1 MPINILYSIRNYE
14 KESNHLSMSFNIPK
28 RPSLGNVIKKVGSGF
43 FSKTW
48 ARLTGAGL
56 GDNSRIQ
63 SAKAKWSGRTAT
75 RDWRVRL
82 TLPSKSPFKYLLLD
96 NNKLLEPL
104 QQSNG
109 VFWPIT
115 PAVIVQNSANYNA
128 LAQTHSNYPFQAYQN
143 SQVDTIS
150 IVGEFPVQN
159 SDDAK
164 HWIATVKFLR
174 TMSKMSFGKSD
185 DQLKGSPPPIMHL
198 SGYGDHVYDKVPV
211 VINQFSVELRP
222 GIDYISTKQAEAGSL
237 GGVGVNG
244 EDMNRFNQ
252 DADMAADASWAPTIS
267 TISCMVTPVY
277 SRDTVKNFSLK
288 KFADGSLDK
297 ERGIGLV

>member
-1 MPINILYSIRNYE
+1 M
-14 KESNHLSMSFNIPK
+14 NIPK
-28 RPSLGNVIKKVGSGF
+28 RPSLGKVIKNVGSGF
-43 FSKTW
+43 LSKTW

-63 SAKAKWSGRTAT
+63 QAKAKWSGRTAT

-82 TLPSKSPFKYLLLD
+82 QLPIDSVFKGILLD
-96 NNKLLEPL
+96 DNNLMEPL
-104 QQSNG
+104 RQSRG

-115 PAVIVQNSANYNA
+115 PAVIVQNSANYNP

-159 SDDAK
+159 SEDAK

-174 TMSKMSFGKSD
+174 TMSKMAFGKSED
-185 DQLKGSPPPIMHL
+185 LKDLKGSPPPIMHL

-222 GIDYISTKQAEAGSL
+222 GIDYISTNQQSQSSRAI
-237 GGVGVNG
+237 GVDKFDNYVLDENKI
-244 EDMNRFNQ
+244 EDS
-252 DADMAADASWAPTIS
+252 SWAPTIS

-288 KFADGSLDK
+288 KFANGSLDK

>member
-1 MPINILYSIRNYE
+1 
-14 KESNHLSMSFNIPK
+14 MSTNIPK
-28 RPSLGNVIKKVGSGF
+28 RPSLGGAIKKVGSGF

-63 SAKAKWSGRTAT
+63 SAKAKWSGRSASK
-75 RDWRVRL
+75 DWRVRL
-82 TLPSKSPFKYLLLD
+82 TLPTESPFKYILLD
-96 NNKLLEPL
+96 NNDLMEPL
-104 QQSNG
+104 QASNG
-109 VFWPIT
+109 VFWPVT
-115 PAVIVQNSANYNA
+115 PAVIVQNSATYNP

-159 SDDAK
+159 SDDAR
-164 HWIATVKFLR
+164 HWIAVVKFLR
-174 TMSKMSFGKSD
+174 TMTKMSFGKSD
-185 DQLKGSPPPIMHL
+185 DQLKGSPPPILHL

-222 GIDYISTKQAEAGSL
+222 GIDYISTKQEPAGAI
-237 GGVGVNG
+237 GVDKFDNLII
-244 EDMNRFNQ
+244 DKN
-252 DADMAADASWAPTIS
+252 ADELADASWAPTIS
-267 TISCMVTPVY
+267 TVSCMVTPVY

>member
-1 MPINILYSIRNYE
+1 MSI
-14 KESNHLSMSFNIPK
+14 NIPK
-28 RPSLGNVIKKVGSGF
+28 KPSLGGVIKKVGSGF

-63 SAKAKWSGRTAT
+63 SAKARWSGRTAT

-82 TLPSKSPFKYLLLD
+82 TLPTQSPYKYLLLD
-96 NNKLLEPL
+96 NNDLMEPL
-104 QQSNG
+104 QKSNG
-109 VFWPIT
+109 VFWPVT
-115 PAVIVQNSANYNA
+115 PAVIVQNSATYNP

-159 SDDAK
+159 SEDAK
-164 HWIATVKFLR
+164 HWIAVIKFLR
-174 TMSKMSFGKSD
+174 TMSKMSFGQSAED
-185 DQLKGSPPPIMHL
+185 NMKGQPPPILHL

-222 GIDYISTKQAEAGSL
+222 GIDYISTKQEPAGAI
-237 GGVGVNG
+237 GVDKFDNFII
-244 EDMNRFNQ
+244 DKT
-252 DADMAADASWAPTIS
+252 ADELADASWAPTIS
-267 TISCMVTPVY
+267 TVSCMVTPVY
-277 SRDTVKNFSLK
+277 ARETLKNFSLK

>member
-1 MPINILYSIRNYE
+1 M
-14 KESNHLSMSFNIPK
+14 
-28 RPSLGNVIKKVGSGF
+28 
-43 FSKTW
+43 
-48 ARLTGAGL
+48 
-56 GDNSRIQ
+56 
-63 SAKAKWSGRTAT
+63 
-75 RDWRVRL
+75 
-82 TLPSKSPFKYLLLD
+82 LLD
-96 NNKLLEPL
+96 DNELLAPL
-104 QQSNG
+104 QKSNG
-109 VFWPIT
+109 VFWPVT

-174 TMSKMSFGKSD
+174 TMSKMAFGKSD
-185 DQLKGSPPPIMHL
+185 EMNKGSPPPIMHL

-222 GIDYISTKQAEAGSL
+222 GIDYIST
-237 GGVGVNG
+237 
-244 EDMNRFNQ
+244 NQ
-252 DADMAADASWAPTIS
+252 DSGQAAAIGVDKFDNYVIDENKVEDSSWAPTIS
-267 TISCMVTPVY
+267 TVSCMVTPIY
-277 SRDTVKNFSLK
+277 SRETIKNFSLK
-288 KFADGSLDK
+288 KFADGSLDT

>member
-1 MPINILYSIRNYE
+1 M
-14 KESNHLSMSFNIPK
+14 SMNIPK
-28 RPSLGNVIKKVGSGF
+28 RPSLGKVIKNVGSGF
-43 FSKTW
+43 LSKTW

-63 SAKAKWSGRTAT
+63 QAKAKWSGRTAT

-82 TLPSKSPFKYLLLD
+82 QLPIDSVFKGILLD
-96 NNKLLEPL
+96 DNNLMEPL
-104 QQSNG
+104 RQSRG

-115 PAVIVQNSANYNA
+115 PAVIVQNSANYNP

-174 TMSKMSFGKSD
+174 TMTKMAFGKSKN
-185 DQLKGSPPPIMHL
+185 KGSPPPIMHF

-222 GIDYISTKQAEAGSL
+222 GIDYISTKQTQVIYKGAPEQIAGVDL
-237 GGVGVNG
+237 T
-244 EDMNRFNQ
+244 
-252 DADMAADASWAPTIS
+252 ADQAVDASWAPTIS
-267 TISCMVTPVY
+267 TVSCMVTPIY
-277 SRDTVKNFSLK
+277 SRETIKNFSLK
-288 KFADGSLDK
+288 KFADGSLDT

>member
-1 MPINILYSIRNYE
+1 MSI
-14 KESNHLSMSFNIPK
+14 NIPK
-28 RPSLGNVIKKVGSGF
+28 KPSLGGVIKKVGGGF

-63 SAKAKWSGRTAT
+63 SAKARWSGRSAT

-82 TLPSKSPFKYLLLD
+82 TLPTQSPYKYLLLD
-96 NNKLLEPL
+96 NNDLMEPL
-104 QQSNG
+104 QKSNG
-109 VFWPIT
+109 VFWPVT
-115 PAVIVQNSANYNA
+115 PAVIVQNSATYNP

-159 SDDAK
+159 SEDAK
-164 HWIATVKFLR
+164 HWIAVIKFLR
-174 TMSKMSFGKSD
+174 TMTKMSFGQSAED
-185 DQLKGSPPPIMHL
+185 NMKGQPPPILHL
-198 SGYGDHVYDKVPV
+198 SGYGDHVYNKVPV

-222 GIDYISTKQAEAGSL
+222 GIDYISTKQEPAGAI
-237 GGVGVNG
+237 GVDKFDNFVV
-244 EDMNRFNQ
+244 DKT
-252 DADMAADASWAPTIS
+252 ADELADASWAPTIS

-277 SRDTVKNFSLK
+277 ARETLKNFSLK

>member
-1 MPINILYSIRNYE
+1 MSI
-14 KESNHLSMSFNIPK
+14 NIPK
-28 RPSLGNVIKKVGSGF
+28 KPSLGGVIKKVGGGF

-63 SAKAKWSGRTAT
+63 SAKARWSGRSAT

-82 TLPSKSPFKYLLLD
+82 TLPTQSPYKYLLLD
-96 NNKLLEPL
+96 NNDLMEPL
-104 QQSNG
+104 QKSNG
-109 VFWPIT
+109 VFWPVT
-115 PAVIVQNSANYNA
+115 PAVIVQNSATYNP

-159 SDDAK
+159 SEDAK
-164 HWIATVKFLR
+164 HWIAVIKFLR
-174 TMSKMSFGKSD
+174 TMTKMSFGQSAENNM
-185 DQLKGSPPPIMHL
+185 KGQPPPILHL
-198 SGYGDHVYDKVPV
+198 SGYGDHVYNKVPV

-222 GIDYISTKQAEAGSL
+222 GIDYISTKQEPAGAI
-237 GGVGVNG
+237 GVDKFDNFVI
-244 EDMNRFNQ
+244 DKT
-252 DADMAADASWAPTIS
+252 ADELADASWAPTIS

-277 SRDTVKNFSLK
+277 ARETLKNFSLK

>member
-1 MPINILYSIRNYE
+1 MSINIPQ
-14 KESNHLSMSFNIPK
+14 K
-28 RPSLGNVIKKVGSGF
+28 PSLGKTIKNLGSGF
-43 FSKTW
+43 INKTW

-63 SAKAKWSGRTAT
+63 SAKAKWSGRAGAQ
-75 RDWRVRL
+75 DWRVRL
-82 TLPSKSPFKYLLLD
+82 QLPDQSAFRH
-96 NNKLLEPL
+96 LLENNEILAPL
-104 QQSNG
+104 EESNG
-109 VFWPIT
+109 VFWPVT

-128 LAQTHSNYPFQAYQN
+128 LAQTHNNYPFQAYQN

-159 SDDAK
+159 AEDAK

-174 TMSKMSFGKSD
+174 TMSKMAFGDSKE
-185 DQLKGSPPPIMHL
+185 KGSPPPIMHF
-198 SGYGDHVYDKVPV
+198 SGYGDHVYNKVPV

-222 GIDYISTKQAEAGSL
+222 GIDYISTNQTKGF
-237 GGVGVNG
+237 GGAIGVDKFDNYVVDENKI
-244 EDMNRFNQ
+244 EDS
-252 DADMAADASWAPTIS
+252 SWAPTIS

-277 SRDTVKNFSLK
+277 SRDTIKNFSLR
-288 KFADGSLDK
+288 KFADGSLDT

>member
-1 MPINILYSIRNYE
+1 M
-14 KESNHLSMSFNIPK
+14 NIPK
-28 RPSLGNVIKKVGSGF
+28 RPSLSGAIKKVGSGF

-82 TLPSKSPFKYLLLD
+82 TLPTESPFKYILLD
-96 NNKLLEPL
+96 NNDLMEPL
-104 QQSNG
+104 QESNG

-159 SDDAK
+159 SEDAR
-164 HWIATVKFLR
+164 HWIAVVKFLR
-174 TMSKMSFGKSD
+174 TMTKMSFGTSD
-185 DQLKGSPPPIMHL
+185 DQLKGSPPPILHL

-222 GIDYISTKQAEAGSL
+222 GIDYISTKQGETMSL
-237 GGVGVNG
+237 GDYGVEG
-244 EDMNRFNQ
+244 EDMDRFNG
-252 DADMAADASWAPTIS
+252 DANMAADASWAPTIS

>member
-1 MPINILYSIRNYE
+1 MSI
-14 KESNHLSMSFNIPK
+14 NIPK
-28 RPSLGNVIKKVGSGF
+28 KPSLGGVIKKVGGGF

-63 SAKAKWSGRTAT
+63 SAKARWSGRSAT

-82 TLPSKSPFKYLLLD
+82 TLPTQSPFKYLLLD
-96 NNKLLEPL
+96 NNDLMEPL
-104 QQSNG
+104 QKSNG
-109 VFWPIT
+109 VFWPVT
-115 PAVIVQNSANYNA
+115 PAVIVQNSATYNP

-159 SDDAK
+159 SEDAK
-164 HWIATVKFLR
+164 HWIAVIKFLR
-174 TMSKMSFGKSD
+174 TMTKMSFGQSAED
-185 DQLKGSPPPIMHL
+185 NMKGQPPPILHL

-211 VINQFSVELRP
+211 IINQFSVELRP
-222 GIDYISTKQAEAGSL
+222 GIDYISTKQEPAGAI
-237 GGVGVNG
+237 GVDKFDNFVV
-244 EDMNRFNQ
+244 DKT
-252 DADMAADASWAPTIS
+252 ADELADASWAPTIS

-277 SRDTVKNFSLK
+277 ARETLKNFSLK

>member
-1 MPINILYSIRNYE
+1 MSI
-14 KESNHLSMSFNIPK
+14 NIPK
-28 RPSLGNVIKKVGSGF
+28 RPSLGKTIKDVGTGF
-43 FSKTW
+43 ISKTW
-48 ARLTGAGL
+48 ARLRGAGL

-63 SAKAKWSGRTAT
+63 QASAKWSGRTAT
-75 RDWRVRL
+75 RDWRVKL
-82 TLPSKSPFKYLLLD
+82 TLPSYSIHKHLLQD
-96 NNKLLEPL
+96 NEVMKPL
-104 QQSNG
+104 QSSNG

-174 TMSKMSFGKSD
+174 TMSKMAFGQSMM
-185 DQLKGSPPPIMHL
+185 KGQPPPIMHL
-198 SGYGDHVYDKVPV
+198 SGYGDHVYNKVPV

-222 GIDYISTKQAEAGSL
+222 GIDYISTKQEPAGAI
-237 GGVGVNG
+237 GV
-244 EDMNRFNQ
+244 DKFDQ
-252 DADMAADASWAPTIS
+252 LIIDKDADRLADASWAPTIS
-267 TISCMVTPVY
+267 TISAMVTPVY
-277 SRDTVKNFSLK
+277 SRDTIKNFSLK
-288 KFADGSLDK
+288 KFADGSLDT

>member
-1 MPINILYSIRNYE
+1 M
-14 KESNHLSMSFNIPK
+14 K
-28 RPSLGNVIKKVGSGF
+28 
-43 FSKTW
+43 
-48 ARLTGAGL
+48 
-56 GDNSRIQ
+56 
-63 SAKAKWSGRTAT
+63 
-75 RDWRVRL
+75 
-82 TLPSKSPFKYLLLD
+82 
-96 NNKLLEPL
+96 PL
-104 QQSNG
+104 QESNG

-164 HWIATVKFLR
+164 HWIAVVKFLR
-174 TMSKMSFGKSD
+174 TMTKMSFGKSTKNY
-185 DQLKGSPPPIMHL
+185 KGQPPPILHL

-222 GIDYISTKQAEAGSL
+222 GIDYISTKQGEVQTLADY
-237 GGVGVNG
+237 GVEG
-244 EDMNRFNQ
+244 EDMDRFNG
-252 DADMAADASWAPTIS
+252 DANMAADASWAPTIS

-288 KFADGSLDK
+288 KFADGTLDT

>member
-1 MPINILYSIRNYE
+1 MSI
-14 KESNHLSMSFNIPK
+14 NIPK
-28 RPSLGNVIKKVGSGF
+28 KPSLGGVIKKVGGGF

-63 SAKAKWSGRTAT
+63 SAKARWSGRSAT

-82 TLPSKSPFKYLLLD
+82 TLPTQSPYKYLLLD
-96 NNKLLEPL
+96 NNDLMEPL
-104 QQSNG
+104 QKSNG
-109 VFWPIT
+109 VFWPVT
-115 PAVIVQNSANYNA
+115 PAVIVQNSATYNP

-159 SDDAK
+159 SEDAK
-164 HWIATVKFLR
+164 HWIAVIKFLR
-174 TMSKMSFGKSD
+174 TMSKMSFGQSAED
-185 DQLKGSPPPIMHL
+185 NMKGQPPPILHL

-222 GIDYISTKQAEAGSL
+222 GIDYISTKQEPAGAI
-237 GGVGVNG
+237 GVDKFDNFII
-244 EDMNRFNQ
+244 DKT
-252 DADMAADASWAPTIS
+252 ADELADASWAPTIS
-267 TISCMVTPVY
+267 TVSCMVTPVY
-277 SRDTVKNFSLK
+277 ARETLKNFSLK

>member
-1 MPINILYSIRNYE
+1 MSINIPQ
-14 KESNHLSMSFNIPK
+14 K
-28 RPSLGNVIKKVGSGF
+28 PSLGKTIKTLGSGF
-43 FSKTW
+43 INKTW

-56 GDNSRIQ
+56 NDTSRIQ
-63 SAKAKWSGRTAT
+63 SAKAKWSGRAGAQ
-75 RDWRVRL
+75 DWRVRL
-82 TLPSKSPFKYLLLD
+82 TLPPQSPFKYLLLD
-96 NNKLLEPL
+96 DNELLAPL
-104 QQSNG
+104 QKSNG
-109 VFWPIT
+109 VFWPVT

-174 TMSKMSFGKSD
+174 TMSKMAFGKSETS
-185 DQLKGSPPPIMHL
+185 LKGSPPPIMHL
-198 SGYGDHVYDKVPV
+198 SGYGDHVYNKVPV
-211 VINQFSVELRP
+211 VISQFSVELRP
-222 GIDYISTKQAEAGSL
+222 GIDYISTNQTAGF
-237 GGVGVNG
+237 GGAIGVDKFDNYVVDENKI
-244 EDMNRFNQ
+244 EDS
-252 DADMAADASWAPTIS
+252 SWAPTIS

-288 KFADGSLDK
+288 KFADGSLDT

>member
-1 MPINILYSIRNYE
+1 MA
-14 KESNHLSMSFNIPK
+14 FNIPK
-28 RPSLGNVIKKVGSGF
+28 NLIKKDSSFLGAGGF
-43 FSKTW
+43 INKTW

-56 GDNSRIQ
+56 GDTSRIQ
-63 SAKAKWSGRTAT
+63 SAKAKWSGRAGAQ
-75 RDWRVRL
+75 DWRVRL
-82 TLPSKSPFKYLLLD
+82 TLPPQSPFKTMLLD
-96 NNKLLEPL
+96 DNELLAPL
-104 QQSNG
+104 QKSNG
-109 VFWPIT
+109 VFWPVT

-159 SDDAK
+159 SEDAK

-174 TMSKMSFGKSD
+174 TMSKMAFGKSND
-185 DQLKGSPPPIMHL
+185 SYKGSPPPIMHL

-222 GIDYISTKQAEAGSL
+222 GIDYISTNQTKGF
-237 GGVGVNG
+237 GGAIGVDKFDNYVVDENKI
-244 EDMNRFNQ
+244 EDS
-252 DADMAADASWAPTIS
+252 SWAPTIS

>member
-1 MPINILYSIRNYE
+1 MSI
-14 KESNHLSMSFNIPK
+14 NIPK
-28 RPSLGNVIKKVGSGF
+28 KPSLGGVIKKVGGGF

-63 SAKAKWSGRTAT
+63 SAKARWSGRSAT

-82 TLPSKSPFKYLLLD
+82 TLPTQSPYKYLLLD
-96 NNKLLEPL
+96 NNDLMEPL
-104 QQSNG
+104 QKSNG
-109 VFWPIT
+109 VFWPVT
-115 PAVIVQNSANYNA
+115 PAVIVQNSATYNP

-159 SDDAK
+159 SEDAK
-164 HWIATVKFLR
+164 HWIAVIKFLR
-174 TMSKMSFGKSD
+174 TMTKMSFGQSAED
-185 DQLKGSPPPIMHL
+185 NMKGQPPPILHL

-222 GIDYISTKQAEAGSL
+222 GIDYISTKQEPAGAI
-237 GGVGVNG
+237 GVDKFDNFVV
-244 EDMNRFNQ
+244 DKT
-252 DADMAADASWAPTIS
+252 ADELADASWAPTIS

-277 SRDTVKNFSLK
+277 ARETLKNFSLK

-297 ERGIGLV
+297 ERGIVLV

>member
-1 MPINILYSIRNYE
+1 M
-14 KESNHLSMSFNIPK
+14 NIPK
-28 RPSLGNVIKKVGSGF
+28 RPSLGGAIKKVGSGF

-63 SAKAKWSGRTAT
+63 SAKAKWSGRAGAQ
-75 RDWRVRL
+75 DWRVRL
-82 TLPSKSPFKYLLLD
+82 TLPTESPFKYILLD
-96 NNKLLEPL
+96 DNDLMEPL
-104 QQSNG
+104 QKSNG
-109 VFWPIT
+109 VFWPVT
-115 PAVIVQNSANYNA
+115 PAVIVQNSASYNA

-159 SDDAK
+159 SEDAR
-164 HWIATVKFLR
+164 HWIAVVKFLR
-174 TMSKMSFGKSD
+174 TMTKMSFGKTNE
-185 DQLKGSPPPIMHL
+185 LMKGNPPPILHL

-222 GIDYISTKQAEAGSL
+222 GIDYISTNQKEGF
-237 GGVGVNG
+237 GGAVGVDKFDNYVIDENTI
-244 EDMNRFNQ
+244 EDS
-252 DADMAADASWAPTIS
+252 SWAPTIS
-267 TISCMVTPVY
+267 TVSCMVTPAY

-288 KFADGSLDK
+288 KFADGTLDK

>member
-1 MPINILYSIRNYE
+1 MSI
-14 KESNHLSMSFNIPK
+14 NIPK
-28 RPSLGNVIKKVGSGF
+28 KPSLGGVIKKVGGGF

-63 SAKAKWSGRTAT
+63 SAKARWSGRSAT

-82 TLPSKSPFKYLLLD
+82 TLPTQSPYKYFLLD
-96 NNKLLEPL
+96 NNDLMEPL
-104 QQSNG
+104 QKSNG
-109 VFWPIT
+109 VFWPVT
-115 PAVIVQNSANYNA
+115 PAVIVQNSATYNP

-159 SDDAK
+159 SEDAK
-164 HWIATVKFLR
+164 HWIAVIKFLR
-174 TMSKMSFGKSD
+174 TMTKMSFGQSAENNM
-185 DQLKGSPPPIMHL
+185 KGQPPPILHL
-198 SGYGDHVYDKVPV
+198 SGYGDHVYNKVPV

-222 GIDYISTKQAEAGSL
+222 GIDYISTKQEPAGAI
-237 GGVGVNG
+237 GVDKFDNFVI
-244 EDMNRFNQ
+244 DKT
-252 DADMAADASWAPTIS
+252 ADELADASWAPTIS

-277 SRDTVKNFSLK
+277 ARETLKDFSLK

>member
-1 MPINILYSIRNYE
+1 M
-14 KESNHLSMSFNIPK
+14 SMNIPK
-28 RPSLGNVIKKVGSGF
+28 RPSLGKVIKNVGSGF
-43 FSKTW
+43 LSKTW

-63 SAKAKWSGRTAT
+63 QAKAKWSGRTAT

-82 TLPSKSPFKYLLLD
+82 QLPIDSVFKSILLD
-96 NNKLLEPL
+96 DNNLMEPL
-104 QQSNG
+104 RQSRG

-115 PAVIVQNSANYNA
+115 PAVIVQNSANYNP

-159 SDDAK
+159 NLDAQ
-164 HWIATVKFLR
+164 HWVATVKFLR
-174 TMSKMSFGKSD
+174 TMSKMAFGNSED
-185 DQLKGSPPPIMHL
+185 AYKGSPPPILHL

-211 VINQFSVELRP
+211 VLNQFSVELRP
-222 GIDYISTKQAEAGSL
+222 GIDYISTKQAEVMSL
-237 GGVGVNG
+237 GDVGVEG
-244 EDMNRFNQ
+244 EDMDRFNN

-267 TISCMVTPVY
+267 TISAMVTPVY

-288 KFADGSLDK
+288 KFADGTLDK

>member
-1 MPINILYSIRNYE
+1 MSINIPQ
-14 KESNHLSMSFNIPK
+14 K
-28 RPSLGNVIKKVGSGF
+28 PSLGKTIKNLGSGF
-43 FSKTW
+43 INKTW

-56 GDNSRIQ
+56 GDTSRIQ
-63 SAKAKWSGRTAT
+63 SAKAKWSGRAGAQ
-75 RDWRVRL
+75 DWRVRL
-82 TLPSKSPFKYLLLD
+82 TLPPESPFKTMLLD
-96 NNKLLEPL
+96 DNELLAPL
-104 QQSNG
+104 QKSNG
-109 VFWPIT
+109 VFWPVT

-159 SDDAK
+159 SEDAK

-174 TMSKMSFGKSD
+174 TMSKMAFGKSND
-185 DQLKGSPPPIMHL
+185 SYKGSPPPIMHL

-211 VINQFSVELRP
+211 VISQFSVELRP
-222 GIDYISTKQAEAGSL
+222 GIDYISTNQTKGF
-237 GGVGVNG
+237 GGAIGVDKFDNYVVDENKI
-244 EDMNRFNQ
+244 EDS
-252 DADMAADASWAPTIS
+252 SWAPTIS

>member
-1 MPINILYSIRNYE
+1 M
-14 KESNHLSMSFNIPK
+14 NIPK
-28 RPSLGNVIKKVGSGF
+28 RPSLGGAIKKVGSGF

-63 SAKAKWSGRTAT
+63 SAKAKWSGRAGAQ
-75 RDWRVRL
+75 DWRVRL
-82 TLPSKSPFKYLLLD
+82 TLPTESPFKYILLD
-96 NNKLLEPL
+96 DNDLMEPL
-104 QQSNG
+104 QKSNG
-109 VFWPIT
+109 VFWPVT

-159 SDDAK
+159 SEDAR
-164 HWIATVKFLR
+164 HWIAVVKFLR
-174 TMSKMSFGKSD
+174 TMTKMSFGKTNE
-185 DQLKGSPPPIMHL
+185 LMKGNPPPILHL

-222 GIDYISTKQAEAGSL
+222 GIDYISTNQKEGF
-237 GGVGVNG
+237 GGAVGVDKFDNYVIDENTI
-244 EDMNRFNQ
+244 EDS
-252 DADMAADASWAPTIS
+252 SWAPTIS
-267 TISCMVTPVY
+267 TVSCMVTPAY

-288 KFADGSLDK
+288 KFADGTLDK

>member
-1 MPINILYSIRNYE
+1 MSI
-14 KESNHLSMSFNIPK
+14 NIPK
-28 RPSLGNVIKKVGSGF
+28 RPSLGKTIKDVGTGF
-43 FSKTW
+43 ISKTW
-48 ARLTGAGL
+48 ARLRGARL

-63 SAKAKWSGRTAT
+63 QATAKWSGRTAT
-75 RDWRVRL
+75 RDWRVKL
-82 TLPSKSPFKYLLLD
+82 TLPSHSIHKHLLD
-96 NNKLLEPL
+96 DNEIMKPL
-104 QQSNG
+104 QASNG
-109 VFWPIT
+109 VFWPVT

-174 TMSKMSFGKSD
+174 TMSKMAFGQSKD
-185 DQLKGSPPPIMHL
+185 KGQPPPIMHL
-198 SGYGDHVYDKVPV
+198 SGYGDHVYNKVPV

-222 GIDYISTKQAEAGSL
+222 GIDYISTKQEPAKAL
-237 GGVGVNG
+237 GVDKFDQLIIDRN
-244 EDMNRFNQ
+244 
-252 DADMAADASWAPTIS
+252 ADRLADASWAPTIS
-267 TISCMVTPVY
+267 TVSAMVTPVY
-277 SRDTVKNFSLK
+277 SRDTIKNFSLK
-288 KFADGSLDK
+288 KFADGSLDT

>member
-1 MPINILYSIRNYE
+1 MA
-14 KESNHLSMSFNIPK
+14 FNIPK
-28 RPSLGNVIKKVGSGF
+28 RPSLGGAIKKVGSGF
-43 FSKTW
+43 FSKTL

-56 GDNSRIQ
+56 SDNSRIQ

-82 TLPSKSPFKYLLLD
+82 TLPTESIYRDDLFSDYA
-96 NNKLLEPL
+96 NNEILKPL
-104 QQSNG
+104 QESNG
-109 VFWPIT
+109 VFWPVT

-159 SDDAK
+159 SEDAK
-164 HWIATVKFLR
+164 HWIAVVKFLR
-174 TMSKMSFGKSD
+174 TMTKMAFGKSKN
-185 DQLKGSPPPIMHL
+185 KGSPPPIMHF

-222 GIDYISTKQAEAGSL
+222 GIDYIST
-237 GGVGVNG
+237 
-244 EDMNRFNQ
+244 NQ
-252 DADMAADASWAPTIS
+252 DSGAAAAIGVDKFDNYVIDENKVEDSSWAPTIS
-267 TISCMVTPVY
+267 TVSCMVTPIY
-277 SRDTVKNFSLK
+277 SRETTKNFSLK
-288 KFADGSLDK
+288 KFADGSLDT

>member
-1 MPINILYSIRNYE
+1 MSI
-14 KESNHLSMSFNIPK
+14 NIPK
-28 RPSLGNVIKKVGSGF
+28 KPSLGGVIKKVGGGF

-63 SAKAKWSGRTAT
+63 SAKARWSGRSAT

-82 TLPSKSPFKYLLLD
+82 TLPTQSPYKYLLLD
-96 NNKLLEPL
+96 NNDLMEPL
-104 QQSNG
+104 QKSNG
-109 VFWPIT
+109 VFWPVT
-115 PAVIVQNSANYNA
+115 PAVIVQNSATYNP

-159 SDDAK
+159 SEDAK
-164 HWIATVKFLR
+164 HWIAVIKFLR
-174 TMSKMSFGKSD
+174 TMTKMSFGQSAED
-185 DQLKGSPPPIMHL
+185 NMKGQPPPILHL

-222 GIDYISTKQAEAGSL
+222 GIDYISTKQEPAGAI
-237 GGVGVNG
+237 GVDKFDNFVV
-244 EDMNRFNQ
+244 DKT
-252 DADMAADASWAPTIS
+252 ADELADASWAPTIS

-277 SRDTVKNFSLK
+277 ARETLKNFSLK

>member
-1 MPINILYSIRNYE
+1 MSI
-14 KESNHLSMSFNIPK
+14 NIPK
-28 RPSLGNVIKKVGSGF
+28 RPSLGGAIKKVGSGF

-63 SAKAKWSGRTAT
+63 SAKAKWSGRSASK
-75 RDWRVRL
+75 DWRVRL
-82 TLPSKSPFKYLLLD
+82 TLPTESPFKYVLLD
-96 NNKLLEPL
+96 NNDLMEPL
-104 QQSNG
+104 QASNG
-109 VFWPIT
+109 VFWPVT
-115 PAVIVQNSANYNA
+115 PAVIVQNSATYNP

-159 SDDAK
+159 SEDAK

-174 TMSKMSFGKSD
+174 TMSKMAFGESKFR
-185 DQLKGSPPPIMHL
+185 GSPPPIMHF
-198 SGYGDHVYDKVPV
+198 SGYGDHVYNKVPV

-222 GIDYISTKQAEAGSL
+222 GIDYISTKQHEVMSL
-237 GGVGVNG
+237 GDVGVEG
-244 EDMNRFNQ
+244 EDMDRFNA
-252 DADMAADASWAPTIS
+252 DADKAADASWAPTIS

-277 SRDTVKNFSLK
+277 SRDTIKNFSLK
-288 KFADGSLDK
+288 KFADGSLDT

>member
-1 MPINILYSIRNYE
+1 MNFKL
-14 KESNHLSMSFNIPK
+14 PK
-28 RPSLGNVIKKVGSGF
+28 LGDKLIKKDSAFLGGGGF
-43 FSKTW
+43 INKTW

-63 SAKAKWSGRTAT
+63 SAKAKWSGRGAT

-82 TLPSKSPFKYLLLD
+82 QIPNQSDFEYLLD
-96 NNKLLEPL
+96 NNELLEPL
-104 QQSNG
+104 AKSRG
-109 VFWPIT
+109 VFWPVT
-115 PAVIVQNSANYNA
+115 PAVIVQNSANYNP

-174 TMSKMSFGKSD
+174 TMTKMAFGKSKN
-185 DQLKGSPPPIMHL
+185 KGSPPPIMHF

-222 GIDYISTKQAEAGSL
+222 GIDYISTKQTQVIYKGAPEQIAGVDL
-237 GGVGVNG
+237 T
-244 EDMNRFNQ
+244 
-252 DADMAADASWAPTIS
+252 ADQAVDASWAPTIS
-267 TISCMVTPVY
+267 TVSCMVTPIY
-277 SRDTVKNFSLK
+277 SRETIKNFSLK
-288 KFADGSLDK
+288 KFADGSLDT

>member
-1 MPINILYSIRNYE
+1 MSI
-14 KESNHLSMSFNIPK
+14 NIPK
-28 RPSLGNVIKKVGSGF
+28 KPSLGGVIKKVGGGF

-63 SAKAKWSGRTAT
+63 SAKARWSGRSAT

-82 TLPSKSPFKYLLLD
+82 TLPTQSPFKYLLLD
-96 NNKLLEPL
+96 NNDLMEPL
-104 QQSNG
+104 QKSNG
-109 VFWPIT
+109 VFWPVT
-115 PAVIVQNSANYNA
+115 PAVIVQNSATYNP

-159 SDDAK
+159 SEDAK
-164 HWIATVKFLR
+164 HWIAVIKFLR
-174 TMSKMSFGKSD
+174 TMTKMSFGQSAED
-185 DQLKGSPPPIMHL
+185 NMKGQPPPILHL

-222 GIDYISTKQAEAGSL
+222 GIDYISTKQEPAGAI
-237 GGVGVNG
+237 GVDKFDNFVI
-244 EDMNRFNQ
+244 DKT
-252 DADMAADASWAPTIS
+252 ADELADASWAPTIS

>member
-1 MPINILYSIRNYE
+1 MAF
-14 KESNHLSMSFNIPK
+14 KIPK
-28 RPSLGNVIKKVGSGF
+28 KLVEKDSAFLGGGGF
-43 FSKTW
+43 INKTW

-63 SAKAKWSGRTAT
+63 SAKAKWSGRSGAQ
-75 RDWRVRL
+75 DWRVRL
-82 TLPSKSPFKYLLLD
+82 QLPNQSDFAYLLD
-96 NNKLLEPL
+96 NNELLEPL
-104 QQSNG
+104 AKSRG
-109 VFWPIT
+109 VFWPVT
-115 PAVIVQNSANYNA
+115 PAVIVQNSANYNP

-174 TMSKMSFGKSD
+174 TMTKMAFGKSKN
-185 DQLKGSPPPIMHL
+185 KGSPPPIMHF

-222 GIDYISTKQAEAGSL
+222 GIDYIST
-237 GGVGVNG
+237 
-244 EDMNRFNQ
+244 NQ
-252 DADMAADASWAPTIS
+252 DSGQAAAIGVDKFDNYVIDENKVEDSSWAPTIS
-267 TISCMVTPVY
+267 TVSCMVTPIY
-277 SRDTVKNFSLK
+277 SRETIKNFSLK
-288 KFADGSLDK
+288 KFADGSLDT

>member
-1 MPINILYSIRNYE
+1 MSI
-14 KESNHLSMSFNIPK
+14 NIPK
-28 RPSLGNVIKKVGSGF
+28 KPSLGGVIKKVGSGF

-63 SAKAKWSGRTAT
+63 SAKARWSGRTAT

-82 TLPSKSPFKYLLLD
+82 TLPSQSPYKTMLLD
-96 NNKLLEPL
+96 ENDLMEPL
-104 QQSNG
+104 QKSNG

-115 PAVIVQNSANYNA
+115 PAVIVQNSATYNP

-159 SDDAK
+159 SEDAK
-164 HWIATVKFLR
+164 HWIAVIKFLR
-174 TMSKMSFGKSD
+174 TMTKMSFGKEENYAGGT
-185 DQLKGSPPPIMHL
+185 KGQPPPILHL

-222 GIDYISTKQAEAGSL
+222 GIDYISTKQGETMSL
-237 GGVGVNG
+237 GDYGVEG
-244 EDMNRFNQ
+244 EDMDRFNG

-267 TISCMVTPVY
+267 TVSCMVTPVY
-277 SRDTVKNFSLK
+277 SRDIVKNFSLK

>member
-1 MPINILYSIRNYE
+1 MAF
-14 KESNHLSMSFNIPK
+14 KIPK
-28 RPSLGNVIKKVGSGF
+28 KLVEKDSAFLGGGGF
-43 FSKTW
+43 INKTW

-56 GDNSRIQ
+56 GDDSRIQ
-63 SAKAKWSGRTAT
+63 SAKAKWSGRSGAQ
-75 RDWRVRL
+75 DWRVRL
-82 TLPSKSPFKYLLLD
+82 QIPNQSDFAYLLD

-104 QQSNG
+104 AKSRG
-109 VFWPIT
+109 VFWPVT
-115 PAVIVQNSANYNA
+115 PAVIVQNSANYNP

-174 TMSKMSFGKSD
+174 TMTKMAFGKSKN
-185 DQLKGSPPPIMHL
+185 KGSPPPIMHF

-222 GIDYISTKQAEAGSL
+222 GIDYIST
-237 GGVGVNG
+237 
-244 EDMNRFNQ
+244 NQ
-252 DADMAADASWAPTIS
+252 DSGQAAAIGVDKFDNYVIDENKVEDSSWAPTIS
-267 TISCMVTPVY
+267 TVSCMVTPIY
-277 SRDTVKNFSLK
+277 SRETIKNFSLK
-288 KFADGSLDK
+288 KFADGSLDT

>member
-1 MPINILYSIRNYE
+1 MA
-14 KESNHLSMSFNIPK
+14 FNIPK
-28 RPSLGNVIKKVGSGF
+28 KPSLGGAIKKVGSGF
-43 FSKTW
+43 FSKTL

-82 TLPSKSPFKYLLLD
+82 TLPTGSPFKSVLLD
-96 NNKLLEPL
+96 NNDLLKPL
-104 QQSNG
+104 QESNG

-164 HWIATVKFLR
+164 HWIAVVKFLR
-174 TMSKMSFGKSD
+174 TMTKMSFGKSD
-185 DQLKGSPPPIMHL
+185 EMKGSPPPILHL

-222 GIDYISTKQAEAGSL
+222 GIDYISTKQGEVQTL
-237 GGVGVNG
+237 GDYGVEG
-244 EDMNRFNQ
+244 EDMDRFNG

>member
-1 MPINILYSIRNYE
+1 MAF
-14 KESNHLSMSFNIPK
+14 KIPK
-28 RPSLGNVIKKVGSGF
+28 KLVEKDSAFLGGGGF
-43 FSKTW
+43 INKTW

-56 GDNSRIQ
+56 GDDSRIQ
-63 SAKAKWSGRTAT
+63 SAKAKWSGRSGAQ
-75 RDWRVRL
+75 DWRVRL
-82 TLPSKSPFKYLLLD
+82 QIPNQSDFEYLLD
-96 NNKLLEPL
+96 NNELLEPL
-104 QQSNG
+104 AKSRG
-109 VFWPIT
+109 VFWPVT
-115 PAVIVQNSANYNA
+115 PAVIVQNSANYNP

-174 TMSKMSFGKSD
+174 TMTKMAFGKSKN
-185 DQLKGSPPPIMHL
+185 KGSPPPIMHF

-222 GIDYISTKQAEAGSL
+222 GIDYIST
-237 GGVGVNG
+237 
-244 EDMNRFNQ
+244 NQ
-252 DADMAADASWAPTIS
+252 DSGAAAAIGVDKFDNYVIDENKVEDSSWAPTIS
-267 TISCMVTPVY
+267 TVSCMVTPIY
-277 SRDTVKNFSLK
+277 SRETTKNFSLK
-288 KFADGSLDK
+288 KFADGSLDT

>member
-1 MPINILYSIRNYE
+1 MSI
-14 KESNHLSMSFNIPK
+14 NIPK
-28 RPSLGNVIKKVGSGF
+28 KPSLGGVIKKVGGGF

-63 SAKAKWSGRTAT
+63 SAKARWSGRSAT

-82 TLPSKSPFKYLLLD
+82 TLPTQSPFKYLLLD
-96 NNKLLEPL
+96 NNDLMEPL
-104 QQSNG
+104 QKSNG
-109 VFWPIT
+109 VFWPVT
-115 PAVIVQNSANYNA
+115 PAVIVQNSATYNP

-159 SDDAK
+159 SEDAK
-164 HWIATVKFLR
+164 HWIAVIKFLR
-174 TMSKMSFGKSD
+174 TMTKMSFGQSAED
-185 DQLKGSPPPIMHL
+185 NMKGQPPPILHL

-222 GIDYISTKQAEAGSL
+222 GIDYISTKQEPAGAI
-237 GGVGVNG
+237 GVDKFDNFVV
-244 EDMNRFNQ
+244 DKT
-252 DADMAADASWAPTIS
+252 ADELADASWAPTIS

-277 SRDTVKNFSLK
+277 ARETLKNFSLK

>member
-1 MPINILYSIRNYE
+1 MSINIPQ
-14 KESNHLSMSFNIPK
+14 K
-28 RPSLGNVIKKVGSGF
+28 PSLGKTIKNLGSGF
-43 FSKTW
+43 INKTW

-63 SAKAKWSGRTAT
+63 SAKAKWSGRGST

-82 TLPSKSPFKYLLLD
+82 QLPNQSAFRH
-96 NNKLLEPL
+96 LLENNEILAPL
-104 QQSNG
+104 EESNG

-128 LAQTHSNYPFQAYQN
+128 LAQTHNNYPFQACQN

-159 SDDAK
+159 AEDAK

-174 TMSKMSFGKSD
+174 TMSKMAFGESKE
-185 DQLKGSPPPIMHL
+185 KGSPPPIMHF
-198 SGYGDHVYDKVPV
+198 SGYGDHVYNKVPV

-222 GIDYISTKQAEAGSL
+222 GIDYISTKQNEVLTLGN
-237 GGVGVNG
+237 GGVEG
-244 EDMNRFNQ
+244 EDMDRFNA

-277 SRDTVKNFSLK
+277 SRDTIKNFSLR
-288 KFADGSLDK
+288 KFADGSLDT

>member
-1 MPINILYSIRNYE
+1 MAF
-14 KESNHLSMSFNIPK
+14 KIPK
-28 RPSLGNVIKKVGSGF
+28 KLVEKDSAFLGGGGF
-43 FSKTW
+43 INKTW

-56 GDNSRIQ
+56 GDDSRIQ
-63 SAKAKWSGRTAT
+63 SAKAKWSGRSGAQ
-75 RDWRVRL
+75 DWRVRL
-82 TLPSKSPFKYLLLD
+82 TLPPQSPFKNMLLD
-96 NNKLLEPL
+96 YNELLAPL
-104 QQSNG
+104 QKSNG
-109 VFWPIT
+109 VFWPVT

-159 SDDAK
+159 SEDAK

-174 TMSKMSFGKSD
+174 TMSKMAFGKSSY
-185 DQLKGSPPPIMHL
+185 KGSPPPIMHL

-222 GIDYISTKQAEAGSL
+222 GIDYISTNQQSQSSRAI
-237 GGVGVNG
+237 GVDKFDNYVLDENKI
-244 EDMNRFNQ
+244 EDS
-252 DADMAADASWAPTIS
+252 SWAPTIS